1 MRILRSSPIGEMG
14 DGHGGV
20 DTEWILKSLRSG
32 LESVSN
38 V

>member
-1 MRILRSSPIGEMG
+1 MHNLRCSPTGEMG

-20 DTEWILKSLRSG
+20 DTEKILKSLRSG